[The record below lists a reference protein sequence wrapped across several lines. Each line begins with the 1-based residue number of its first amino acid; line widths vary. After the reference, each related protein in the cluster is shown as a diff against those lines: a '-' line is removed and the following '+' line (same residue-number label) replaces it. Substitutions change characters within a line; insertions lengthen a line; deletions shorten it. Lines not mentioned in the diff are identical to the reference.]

1 MKQFHVGCIA
11 CILPVTKSNAVPL
24 FPQILMNVPLGEL
37 SARDLGTVSILLEA
51 TCAGV
56 IKALT

>member
-1 MKQFHVGCIA
+1 MGCID

-24 FPQILMNVPLGEL
+24 FPQISMNVLLGEL
-37 SARDLGTVSILLEA
+37 SVHDLGTASILLEA

-56 IKALT
+56 IKALI